1 MRNNQSGKWQ
11 SFRFIKFSSRI
22 FPFTAD
28 MIRVTLCMCVCVCV
42 KPSSVRSHEGLV
54 FGDFFLKIDRI
65 ATDDKIVIF
74 SEAGSM
80 ISRLGIP

>member
-28 MIRVTLCMCVCVCV
+28 MIRVTLCMCVCVRKAV
-42 KPSSVRSHEGLV
+42 LGSLARRLSFWR
-54 FGDFFLKIDRI
+54 FFLKIDRI